1 MKTFDDKL
9 ADLDA
14 KGRRRSLRL
23 PLGIDLSS
31 NDYLGLS
38 GHPDLR
44 RAAIEALEDGIEIGA
59 TGSRLLRGH
68 RDAHAE
74 LEVFAADHFNRAGH
88 PVLRQRFSGQLRPDH
103 HPDRP
108 A

>member
-1 MKTFDDKL
+1 MATGLSPKLMKSFTDTL

-44 RAAIEALEDGIEIGA
+44 AAAIEALEDGIEIGA
-59 TGSRLLRGH
+59 TGSRILTTLIHALRAQGKK
-68 RDAHAE
+68 RGVASLCIGGGEATAIAV
-74 LEVFAADHFNRAGH
+74 EV
-88 PVLRQRFSGQLRPDH
+88 L
-103 HPDRP
+103 
-108 A
+108 